1 MDTRKAS
8 KPKRRNTMNTRQTRV
23 SRIGSLAIALALL
36 AGLAPAVGA
45 EERPGGRDCSVASL
59 HGSYGFYRTGK
70 GTFGGPLAAQ
80 GIAFFDGEGDFHT
93 TANVSRDGE
102 IFLDEEIFGTYE
114 IAPDCTGKF
123 LDNDSEFERFVVIDD
138 GKGWY
143 SLFVFGGTVYS
154 VGTRIHNGRGDRVDR

>member
-1 MDTRKAS
+1 
-8 KPKRRNTMNTRQTRV
+8 MNTRQTRV

-45 EERPGGRDCSVASL
+45 EERHGGRDCSVASL

-70 GTFGGPLAAQ
+70 GTFGGPLAGQ
-80 GIAFFDGEGDFHT
+80 GIAFFDGEGDFHMT
-93 TANVSRDGE
+93 VNVSRDGE
-102 IFLDEEIFGTYE
+102 IFLDEEISGTYE
-114 IAPDCTGKF
+114 IAPDCTGSF

-143 SLFVFGGTVYS
+143 SLFVFGGTVYT
-154 VGTRIHNGRGDRVDR
+154 VGTRIHNGRGNGVER